1 MKEIAITSAL
11 ILCAMADEN
20 LLEVYKNQSFL
31 HQNFTNQKSSFSIN
45 LPENINQND
54 IDVSASCELR
64 SIILKEPEL
73 IKNKI
78 YEQYEADVKKLSL
91 LNNKLVALDEKF
103 KFITITNPIKVSN
116 VENVKSDSDKFYDAV
131 LQNLNEQTSLKEEIK
146 ELNKKINAYNLKK
159 IKKADLDFEC
169 DPKFVKISYPV
180 KLSINTQN
188 KVLADTTKSKIYI
201 EQNLVVKNPLSIDI
215 NNLTIV
221 MYPFYYSSNL
231 TPPKFNPWYEGKP
244 EPERSSARMMQESVA
259 MMPLDSSS
267 KRAYSSDI
275 ESQNIQ
281 NTLANV
287 WKISRVNLKA
297 DEESVFNYDKQNLDA
312 KFEIVIDGYS
322 GSNAYIKANFIP
334 LKSIE
339 YALATFKIDG
349 VSIGK
354 ASNFKAEPN
363 SESHVYFGKNDLI
376 NVKKEKNTNFTKES
390 FFGAKSKILEGY
402 NYEVK
407 NNSNSAWSVTLID
420 RLPVPTHE
428 SVSVSTKNNPKES
441 EISKKGEISW
451 KFYLNPSESKHIEFS
466 YELTKPSK

>member
-11 ILCAMADEN
+11 MLCAMADEN

-31 HQNFTNQKSSFSIN
+31 HQNFINQKSSFSIN

-54 IDVSASCELR
+54 IDVSASCELK

-73 IKNKI
+73 IKNNI
-78 YEQYEADVKKLSL
+78 YEQYEADIKKLAL
-91 LNNKLVALDEKF
+91 LNNRLVALGEKF
-103 KFITITNPIKVSN
+103 KFITITNSIKGSN
-116 VENVKSDSDKFYDAV
+116 VDSLKSDSDKFYDAV
-131 LQNLNEQTSLKEEIK
+131 LQNLNEQTSLKDEIK
-146 ELNKKINAYNLKK
+146 ELNDKINSYNLKK

-180 KLSINTQN
+180 KLNINTQN

-201 EQNLVVKNPLSIDI
+201 EQNLVVKNPLSVDI

-221 MYPFYYSSNL
+221 LYPFYYSSNL
-231 TPPKFNPWYEGKP
+231 TPPRFNPWYEGKP
-244 EPERSSARMMQESVA
+244 EFERSSSRMMQESA
-259 MMPLDSSS
+259 SMMAVESSS
-267 KRAYSSDI
+267 KRAYSNDI

-287 WKISRVNLKA
+287 WKISKVNLKS
-297 DEESVFNYDKQNLDA
+297 DEERVFAYDKQNLDV
-312 KFEIVIDGYS
+312 KFEIIIDGYS
-322 GSNAYIKANFIP
+322 NSNAYIKANFIP

-339 YALATFKIDG
+339 YALTAFKIDG
-349 VSIGK
+349 VSVGK

-451 KFYLNPSESKHIEFS
+451 KFYLNPSESKNIEFS